1 MNYLSILILSLLL
14 TLSPYPED
22 ESQTISITF
31 ESASLVHY
39 QTVQSDWQFSAAINN
54 AEIGQDGTLKINGR
68 TLDKVTF
75 YVSSK
80 NLKENFVTSELNKTM
95 VSFEEM
101 PLERASS
108 LNTYG
113 SNPVTLDVQ
122 ELLKYGPS
130 ELNIHASVTKQ
141 DDESLVPI
149 SRQVVFNFKLH
160 YN

>member
-1 MNYLSILILSLLL
+1 MSYLSIFIISLLL
-14 TLSPYPED
+14 TLSPYLED
-22 ESQTISITF
+22 DSETVSITF

-54 AEIGQDGTLKINGR
+54 AEIGQNGTLKINGR

-80 NLKENFVTSELNKTM
+80 NSKENFATTDFNKTM
-95 VSFEEM
+95 VSIEEM
-101 PLERASS
+101 SIERASGI
-108 LNTYG
+108 NTYG

-141 DDESLVPI
+141 NDNKLVPT
-149 SRQVVFNFKLH
+149 SREVVFNFKLH